1 VVDIAVVGGGIA
13 GVAAALRLRDRLGP
27 GVGITIV
34 EQSDRLGG
42 KLRTAAFAGGVLE
55 AGAETFLMRDPDGS
69 PSAAARLVERVG
81 LAGALRHPATARAAL
96 AVGGHLRPI
105 PAGTFMGVPADPSTV
120 DGLAAVPAG
129 RDVDAGRPL
138 LAPDEDVAVGTLVR
152 ERLGDEVTDRLV
164 DPLLGGVYAGR
175 ADDLSLATTMPA
187 LARAA
192 REYPT
197 LAAAVGAT
205 LTGAGPGGGPVFGT
219 IEGGLSRLVDAAV
232 SASGA
237 RVLAGTPVVELL
249 RTGTRWRLVL
259 GSRAQPSTRGAEPWA
274 GAALDVDAVV
284 LAVPARPAARL
295 LAGAHP
301 EAAEAVGRLDYASV
315 ALVRLAVPGAEL
327 PELSGFLVPA
337 VEGYA
342 VKALTIF
349 STKWEHLRRP
359 DGTALLRA
367 SVGRYGDTAVLQRTD
382 AELVTL
388 VRRELG
394 DLLGAPL
401 PAPVAADVVR
411 WGGGLP
417 QYRPGHLDR
426 VAAARAALG
435 EASTVA
441 LAGAAYDGVG
451 IPACVRSGEAAAEH
465 LLNLWA

>member
-1 VVDIAVVGGGIA
+1 VVDIAVVGGGVA

-27 GVGITIV
+27 AARVTVV
-34 EQSDRLGG
+34 EQSGRLGG
-42 KLRTAAFAGGVLE
+42 KLRTTGFAGGVLE
-55 AGAETFLMRDPDGS
+55 AGAETFLMRDPDGGPS
-69 PSAAARLVERVG
+69 PAARLVERVG

-96 AVGGHLRPI
+96 AIDGRLRPI
-105 PAGTFMGVPADPSTV
+105 PAGTFMGVPAEPSTV
-120 DGLAAVPAG
+120 DGVATVPAG

-138 LAPDEDVAVGTLVR
+138 LAPDADIAVGALVR
-152 ERLGDEVTDRLV
+152 ERLGDEVADRLV

-192 REYPT
+192 RGQPT
-197 LAAAVGAT
+197 LAAAVRAT
-205 LTGAGPGGGPVFGT
+205 LTGSRPAAGPVFGT
-219 IEGGLSRLVDAAV
+219 IEGGLSRLVDAA
-232 SASGA
+232 AEAAGA
-237 RVLAGTPVVELL
+237 TLLTGTPVVEVL
-249 RTGTRWRLVL
+249 RSGGRWRLVL
-259 GSRAQPSTRGAEPWA
+259 GSRAQPSTM
-274 GAALDVDAVV
+274 DVDAVV
-284 LAVPARPAARL
+284 LAVPARPAVRL
-295 LAGAHP
+295 LRGAHP
-301 EAAEAVGRLDYASV
+301 EAAELVGQLDYASV

-349 STKWEHLRRP
+349 STKWAHLRRP

-394 DLLGAPL
+394 ELLGAPL
-401 PAPVAADVVR
+401 PPPAAADVVR

-426 VAAARAALG
+426 VADARAALG
-435 EASTVA
+435 DRSTVA
-441 LAGAAYDGVG
+441 LAGAAYEGVG

-465 LLNLWA
+465 ILNLWA

>member
-1 VVDIAVVGGGIA
+1 
-13 GVAAALRLRDRLGP
+13 
-27 GVGITIV
+27 
-34 EQSDRLGG
+34 
-42 KLRTAAFAGGVLE
+42 
-55 AGAETFLMRDPDGS
+55 
-69 PSAAARLVERVG
+69 
-81 LAGALRHPATARAAL
+81 
-96 AVGGHLRPI
+96 
-105 PAGTFMGVPADPSTV
+105 
-120 DGLAAVPAG
+120 
-129 RDVDAGRPL
+129 
-138 LAPDEDVAVGTLVR
+138 
-152 ERLGDEVTDRLV
+152 
-164 DPLLGGVYAGR
+164 
-175 ADDLSLATTMPA
+175 
-187 LARAA
+187 
-192 REYPT
+192 
-197 LAAAVGAT
+197 
-205 LTGAGPGGGPVFGT
+205 
-219 IEGGLSRLVDAAV
+219 
-232 SASGA
+232 
-237 RVLAGTPVVELL
+237 
-249 RTGTRWRLVL
+249 
-259 GSRAQPSTRGAEPWA
+259 
-274 GAALDVDAVV
+274 LDVDAVV

-426 VAAARAALG
+426 VAVARAALG
-435 EASTVA
+435 EASPVA